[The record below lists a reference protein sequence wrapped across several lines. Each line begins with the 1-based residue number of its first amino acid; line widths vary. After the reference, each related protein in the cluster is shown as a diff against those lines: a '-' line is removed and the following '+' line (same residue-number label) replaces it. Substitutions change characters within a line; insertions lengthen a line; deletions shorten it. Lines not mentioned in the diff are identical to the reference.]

1 LGNRSLPI
9 VYILTNERMP
19 DTIKIGVTDVLEQRV
34 KQLDNSSVALPFQ
47 CYYAVEVDNASVL
60 EKKLHEGLDDCR
72 IRQNRE
78 FFNTTPEQAKS
89 LLGIVEVMGGK
100 NVTPT
105 IDIVESPQ
113 DHEALK
119 RARKNRERFNFQI
132 LGIDVGTSLE
142 FRKDVTITCEVV
154 DDTQVRFR
162 DEVMSLSKSADI
174 VLREMGYEWT
184 SVRGTIWWCL
194 NVETLHELRV
204 RLE

>member
-1 LGNRSLPI
+1 MPI
-9 VYILTNERMP
+9 VYILTNECMP
-19 DTIKIGVTDVLEQRV
+19 DTIKIGITDVLEQRV
-34 KQLDNSSVALPFQ
+34 KQLDNSIVALPFQ
-47 CYYAVEVDNASVL
+47 CYYAVELDNASVI

-194 NVETLHELRV
+194 NGETLHELRV

>member
-1 LGNRSLPI
+1 MPI
-9 VYILTNERMP
+9 VYILTNECMP

-47 CYYAVEVDNASVL
+47 CYYAVEVDNASVI
-60 EKKLHEGLDDCR
+60 EKKLPEGLDDCR

-194 NVETLHELRV
+194 NGETLHELRV

>member
-1 LGNRSLPI
+1 MPI
-9 VYILTNERMP
+9 VYILTNECMP

-34 KQLDNSSVALPFQ
+34 KQLHNSSVALPFQ
-47 CYYAVEVDNASVL
+47 CYYAVEVDNASVI

-194 NVETLHELRV
+194 NGETLHELRV

>member
-1 LGNRSLPI
+1 MPI
-9 VYILTNERMP
+9 VYILTNECMP

-47 CYYAVEVDNASVL
+47 CYYAVEVDNASVI

-174 VLREMGYEWT
+174 VLREIGYEWT

-194 NVETLHELRV
+194 NGETLHELRV
-204 RLE
+204 RSE

>member
-1 LGNRSLPI
+1 MPI
-9 VYILTNERMP
+9 VYILTNECMP

-47 CYYAVEVDNASVL
+47 CYYAVEVDNASVI

>member
-1 LGNRSLPI
+1 MPI
-9 VYILTNERMP
+9 VYILTNECMP

-47 CYYAVEVDNASVL
+47 CYYAVEVDNASVI

-100 NVTPT
+100 NVTLT

-154 DDTQVRFR
+154 DDTQVWFR

-194 NVETLHELRV
+194 NGETLHELRV

>member
-1 LGNRSLPI
+1 MPI
-9 VYILTNERMP
+9 VYILTNECMP

-47 CYYAVEVDNASVL
+47 CYYAVEVDNASVI

-89 LLGIVEVMGGK
+89 LLDIVEVMGGK

-154 DDTQVRFR
+154 DDTQVQFR

-194 NVETLHELRV
+194 NGETLHELRV

>member
-1 LGNRSLPI
+1 MPI
-9 VYILTNERMP
+9 VYILTNECMP

-47 CYYAVEVDNASVL
+47 CYYAVEVDNASVI

-100 NVTPT
+100 NVTLT

-132 LGIDVGTSLE
+132 LGIDVGTTLE
-142 FRKDVTITCEVV
+142 FRKDITITCEVV
-154 DDTQVRFR
+154 DETQVRFR
-162 DEVMSLSKSADI
+162 DEVMSLSRSADI

-184 SVRGTIWWCL
+184 AVRGTIWWCL
-194 NVETLHELRV
+194 KGETLHELRMQS
-204 RLE
+204 E

>member
-1 LGNRSLPI
+1 MPI
-9 VYILTNERMP
+9 VYILTNECMP

-47 CYYAVEVDNASVL
+47 CYYAVEVDNASVI
-60 EKKLHEGLDDCR
+60 EKKLHEGRDDCR

-194 NVETLHELRV
+194 NGETLHELRV

>member
-1 LGNRSLPI
+1 MPI
-9 VYILTNERMP
+9 VYILANECMP

-47 CYYAVEVDNASVL
+47 CYYAVEVDNASVI

-184 SVRGTIWWCL
+184 SARGTIWWCL
-194 NVETLHELRV
+194 NGETLHELRV

>member
-1 LGNRSLPI
+1 MPI
-9 VYILTNERMP
+9 VYILTNECMP

-34 KQLDNSSVALPFQ
+34 KQLDNSIVALPFQ
-47 CYYAVEVDNASVL
+47 CYYAVEVDNASVI

-194 NVETLHELRV
+194 NGETLHELRV
-204 RLE
+204 RSE

>member
-1 LGNRSLPI
+1 MPI
-9 VYILTNERMP
+9 VYILTNECMP
-19 DTIKIGVTDVLEQRV
+19 ATIKIGVTDVLEQRV

-47 CYYAVEVDNASVL
+47 CYYAVEVDNASVI

-162 DEVMSLSKSADI
+162 DEVMSLSQSADI

-194 NVETLHELRV
+194 NGETLHELRV

>member
-1 LGNRSLPI
+1 MPI
-9 VYILTNERMP
+9 VYILTNECMP

-47 CYYAVEVDNASVL
+47 CYYAVEVDNASVI

-142 FRKDVTITCEVV
+142 FRKDVKITCEVV

-184 SVRGTIWWCL
+184 PVRGTIWWCL
-194 NVETLHELRV
+194 NGETLHELRV

>member
-1 LGNRSLPI
+1 MPI
-9 VYILTNERMP
+9 VYILTNECMP

-47 CYYAVEVDNASVL
+47 CYYAVEVDNASVI

-154 DDTQVRFR
+154 DNTQVRFR

-194 NVETLHELRV
+194 NGETLHELRV

>member
-1 LGNRSLPI
+1 MPI
-9 VYILTNERMP
+9 VYILTNECMP

-47 CYYAVEVDNASVL
+47 CYYAVEVDNASVI

-132 LGIDVGTSLE
+132 LGIDVGASLE

-194 NVETLHELRV
+194 NGETLHELRV

>member
-1 LGNRSLPI
+1 MPI
-9 VYILTNERMP
+9 VYILTNECMP

-47 CYYAVEVDNASVL
+47 CYYAVEVDNASVI

-194 NVETLHELRV
+194 NGESLHELRV

>member
-1 LGNRSLPI
+1 MPI
-9 VYILTNERMP
+9 VCILTNECMP

-47 CYYAVEVDNASVL
+47 CYYAGEVDNASVI

-105 IDIVESPQ
+105 IDIGESPQ

-194 NVETLHELRV
+194 NGETLHELRV

>member
-1 LGNRSLPI
+1 MPI
-9 VYILTNERMP
+9 VYILTNECMP
-19 DTIKIGVTDVLEQRV
+19 DTIKIGVTDGLEQRIR
-34 KQLDNSSVALPFQ
+34 QLDNTSVALPFQ
-47 CYYAVEVDNASVL
+47 CYYAVDLDNASVI

-105 IDIVESPQ
+105 VDIVDSPQ

-119 RARKNRERFNFQI
+119 RARKNRQRFNFQI
-132 LGIDVGTSLE
+132 LGIDVGTTLE
-142 FRKDVTITCEVV
+142 FRKDITITCEVV
-154 DDTQVRFR
+154 DETQVRFR
-162 DEVMSLSKSADI
+162 DEVMSLSRSADI

-184 SVRGTIWWCL
+184 AVRGTIWWCL
-194 NVETLHELRV
+194 KGENLHELRMQS
-204 RLE
+204 E

>member
-1 LGNRSLPI
+1 MPT
-9 VYILTNERMP
+9 VYILTNECMP

-47 CYYAVEVDNASVL
+47 CYYAVEVDNASVI

-194 NVETLHELRV
+194 NGETLHELRV

>member
-1 LGNRSLPI
+1 MPI
-9 VYILTNERMP
+9 VYILTNECMP

-47 CYYAVEVDNASVL
+47 CYYAVEVDNASVI

-113 DHEALK
+113 DLEALK

-194 NVETLHELRV
+194 NGETLHELRV

>member
-1 LGNRSLPI
+1 MPI
-9 VYILTNERMP
+9 VYILTNECMP

-47 CYYAVEVDNASVL
+47 CYYAVEVDNTSVI

-113 DHEALK
+113 DLEALK

-194 NVETLHELRV
+194 NGETLHEFRV

>member
-1 LGNRSLPI
+1 MPI
-9 VYILTNERMP
+9 VYILTNECMP
-19 DTIKIGVTDVLEQRV
+19 DTIKIGITDVLEQRV

-47 CYYAVEVDNASVL
+47 CYYAVELDNASVI

-194 NVETLHELRV
+194 NGETLHELRV

>member
-1 LGNRSLPI
+1 MPI
-9 VYILTNERMP
+9 VYILTNECMP

-194 NVETLHELRV
+194 NGETLHELRV
-204 RLE
+204 RSE

>member
-1 LGNRSLPI
+1 MPI
-9 VYILTNERMP
+9 VYILTNECMP

-47 CYYAVEVDNASVL
+47 CYYAVEVDNASVI

-100 NVTPT
+100 NVTLT

-194 NVETLHELRV
+194 NGETLHELRV

>member
-1 LGNRSLPI
+1 MPI
-9 VYILTNERMP
+9 VYILTNECMP

-47 CYYAVEVDNASVL
+47 CYYAVEVDNASVI

-113 DHEALK
+113 DLEALK

-154 DDTQVRFR
+154 DETQVQFR

-194 NVETLHELRV
+194 NGETLHEFRV

>member
-1 LGNRSLPI
+1 MPI
-9 VYILTNERMP
+9 VYILTNECMP

-34 KQLDNSSVALPFQ
+34 KQLANSSVALPFQ
-47 CYYAVEVDNASVL
+47 CYYAVEVDNASVI

-184 SVRGTIWWCL
+184 
-194 NVETLHELRV
+194 
-204 RLE
+204 

>member
-1 LGNRSLPI
+1 MPI
-9 VYILTNERMP
+9 VYILTNECMP

-47 CYYAVEVDNASVL
+47 CYYAVEVDNASVI

-194 NVETLHELRV
+194 NGETLHELRV
-204 RLE
+204 RSE

>member
-1 LGNRSLPI
+1 MQI
-9 VYILTNERMP
+9 VYILTNDCMP

-47 CYYAVEVDNASVL
+47 CYYAVEVDNASVI

-100 NVTPT
+100 NVTLT

-154 DDTQVRFR
+154 DNTQVRFS
-162 DEVMSLSKSADI
+162 DDVMSLSKSADI

-194 NVETLHELRV
+194 NGETLHELRV
-204 RLE
+204 RS

>member
-1 LGNRSLPI
+1 MPI
-9 VYILTNERMP
+9 VYILTNECMP
-19 DTIKIGVTDVLEQRV
+19 DTTKIGVTDVLEQRV

-47 CYYAVEVDNASVL
+47 CYYAVEVDNASVI

-194 NVETLHELRV
+194 NGETLHELRV

>member
-1 LGNRSLPI
+1 MPI
-9 VYILTNERMP
+9 VYILTNECMP

-47 CYYAVEVDNASVL
+47 CYYAVEVDNASVI

-154 DDTQVRFR
+154 DDTQVRIR

-184 SVRGTIWWCL
+184 SVRGNIWWCL
-194 NVETLHELRV
+194 NGETLHELRV